1 MLDPQDVTMS
11 PSNWPVPFLLDPQHL
26 AVDAVVSF
34 AVSVLLAVTINAEAQ
49 AFAATILGDAR
60 SGDSRRFNF
69 NCILHLSVLGTIC
82 YLVAGFGWPRTVD
95 VDPGKFKHPRAYT
108 VITRL
113 LGPIANLVLAGI
125 GGSLAMI
132 MSQLQWDSRVFLMV
146 IGVNV
151 TTAIYNLII
160 LPPLAAGIL
169 VSELLPPG
177 FATLKYWFLRVGPFL
192 VLALAFLER
201 LSPQGIVSPYLNP
214 IIVAVFNFIRGS

>member
-1 MLDPQDVTMS
+1 MS

-69 NCILHLSVLGTIC
+69 NCILHLSFLGTIC

-95 VDPGKFKHPRAYT
+95 IDPGKFKHPRAYT
-108 VITRL
+108 VLTRL
-113 LGPIANLVLAGI
+113 AGPLANLMLAGI
-125 GGSLAMI
+125 AGSIVMVMQAV
-132 MSQLQWDSRVFLMV
+132 SFDARVFLMV
-146 IGVNV
+146 IGVSI
-151 TTAIYNLII
+151 TTAVYNLII

-177 FATLKYWFLRVGPFL
+177 FATLKHWFLQVGPL
-192 VLALAFLER
+192 LILALAFLER
-201 LSPQGIVSPYLNP
+201 LSPQGIVGPYLNP
-214 IIVAVFNFIRGS
+214 IIMAVFNYIRGS

>member
-1 MLDPQDVTMS
+1 MN
-11 PSNWPVPFLLDPQHL
+11 SNFWPVPFFIDPQHL
-26 AVDAVVSF
+26 AVDALTSF
-34 AVSVLLAVTINAEAQ
+34 CVAVLVAVTINAEAQ
-49 AFAATILGDAR
+49 AFAATFLGDTR
-60 SGDSRRFNF
+60 TGDSRRFNF
-69 NCILHLSVLGTIC
+69 NCLMHLSLLGSIC

-95 VDPGKFKHPRAYT
+95 IDPGKFKHPRFYT

-113 LGPIANLVLAGI
+113 AGPMANLLLASI
-125 GGSLAMI
+125 AGSIVMVMQAM
-132 MSQLQWDSRVFLMV
+132 SFDARVFLML

-151 TTAIYNLII
+151 TTAVYNLIM

-177 FATLKYWFLRVGPFL
+177 FAPLKYWFLRVGPFL

-214 IIVAVFNFIRGS
+214 IIMAIFNYIRGS